1 MISIKKK
8 AVNLKDDFQAYAFSR
23 YLKQNGIDTIL
34 FSKYPST
41 VLFMYHADQKNGV
54 KRLFKKVGV
63 KWNMAVDFVPVEYN
77 EVNFL

>member
-1 MISIKKK
+1 MIRIKKK
-8 AVNLKDDFQAYAFSR
+8 AVNFNDDLQAYAFSR

-41 VLFMYHADQKNGV
+41 VLFMYHADQKKGV

-63 KWNMAVDFVPVEYN
+63 KWNRTVDFVPLEYN
-77 EVNFL
+77 EVNFV